1 MSLKLTLDY
10 QYLSQNL
17 DYDNVPSN
25 YKRKI
30 NINLPITKM
39 YSVKSKKKTKQI
51 KDPWVFN
58 FIFRFIRF
66 FFFNSKIRILTIF
79 DNLKGH
85 VHNPEFI
92 H

>member
-17 DYDNVPSN
+17 DYDNAPSN

-39 YSVKSKKKTKQI
+39 YSVKSKKNKTNQRSVGLQFYFQI
-51 KDPWVFN
+51 YKV
-58 FIFRFIRF
+58 F
-66 FFFNSKIRILTIF
+66 FFLITK
-79 DNLKGH
+79 
-85 VHNPEFI
+85 
-92 H
+92 